1 MTMDGWVPLR
11 LYFVPQEYYPTLLLA
26 LHYYRQGALSMSLP
40 ILVRNVC
47 RTWVEQPAGL
57 RRGKE
62 GMEGMEM
69 NN

>member
-1 MTMDGWVPLR
+1 MGFPSVILCTPGVLP
-11 LYFVPQEYYPTLLLA
+11 YSIIGPTLLST
-26 LHYYRQGALSMSLP
+26 RWFINVTS

-57 RRGKE
+57 RRRKE

-69 NN
+69 KY